1 MQVQRLKLVIY
12 AYLLYENVDGDKIM
26 YVEKFYYSA
35 ANTNQPEHIE
45 DQAELY
51 FQRFKALKDQADAQ
65 GLNLLQLKL
74 NMDRLFSEIG
84 YGIDNKKISPWQIDR
99 LLSSE
104 EFSEFFAGVFS
115 PENAKT
121 SIEQIN
127 AEIAHEQL
135 GTFIALIQR
144 QRTYSRAVD
153 VPASDDSGE
162 KKVLSF
168 PAPIGEG

>member
-1 MQVQRLKLVIY
+1 
-12 AYLLYENVDGDKIM
+12 M
-26 YVEKFYYSA
+26 YVEKFHDSA
-35 ANTNQPEHIE
+35 KNTDQPERIE
-45 DQAELY
+45 DQVGLY

-84 YGIDNKKISPWQIDR
+84 YGIDDKKISPWQIDR

-121 SIEQIN
+121 SIERRN
-127 AEIAHEQL
+127 AAVAHEHL
-135 GTFIALIQR
+135 GTFIALIQS

-153 VPASDDSGE
+153 VPASDDSE
-162 KKVLSF
+162 DKKVLSF
-168 PAPIGEG
+168 PAPVGTG